1 MALGPHN
8 GKKTVSITRIL
19 AKLRLCCNVSK
30 SFLDPNRAK
39 RVNRRMKKLLI
50 LAVFLPLASPF
61 QVSAQQ
67 ERAITTAVP
76 FLTIAADA
84 RASGMGDMGVAT
96 SFDAYSQQWN
106 PAKYAFATQKSG
118 MGISYTPYL
127 ETIVNDVSLLNA
139 TYYNKLNDRSA
150 FAFGLRYFGLGE
162 IELRQTIDQE
172 ATLVKPNEFA
182 LDGSYSLKLG
192 QSFSMA
198 VGGRFISSN
207 LRFQDGTQDSQAA
220 NAFAVDV
227 AGFYRSPELAYNNY
241 NGRWRLGFNI
251 SNIGGS
257 LQYDEGGQENFLPTN
272 LKFGVGFDFIFD
284 QDNILSLNS
293 EFNKLLVPT
302 PRDFDGDGDIDSQD
316 NDQYQSIGFFNGIFE
331 SFGDAPDGFGEELKE
346 VTWALGAEYRFRE
359 AFMLRTGYFNESE
372 EKGSRKFMTLGAGF
386 KYRTAQID
394 LSYLFSTSQVK
405 NPLENTL
412 RISLSFNFGEEFYN
426 D

>member
-1 MALGPHN
+1 
-8 GKKTVSITRIL
+8 
-19 AKLRLCCNVSK
+19 
-30 SFLDPNRAK
+30 
-39 RVNRRMKKLLI
+39 MKKLLI
-50 LAVFLPLASPF
+50 LVVLLAMSA
-61 QVSAQQ
+61 QLSAQQ
-67 ERAITTAVP
+67 ERVITTAVP

-106 PAKYAFATQKSG
+106 PAKYAFATQK
-118 MGISYTPYL
+118 MGVGVSYTPYL

-139 TYYNKLNDRSA
+139 NFYNKLNDRSA

-162 IELRQTIDQE
+162 IELRQTIDE
-172 ATLVKPNEFA
+172 DATLVKPNEFA
-182 LDGSYSLKLG
+182 IDASYSLKLS

-227 AGFYRSPELAYNNY
+227 AGFFRSREIAYSNFD
-241 NGRWRLGFNI
+241 GRWRAGFNV

-257 LQYDEGGQENFLPTN
+257 LQYDAGGQENFLPTN
-272 LKFGVGFDFIFD
+272 LKFGGGFDFIFD
-284 QDNILSLNS
+284 QDNVLALNT

-302 PRDFDGDGDIDSQD
+302 PRDFNGDGVIGPED
-316 NDQYQSIGFFNGIFE
+316 NDEYQNISFFKGMFE
-331 SFGDAPDGFGEELKE
+331 SFGDAPDGFSEELKE
-346 VTWALGAEYRFRE
+346 ITWALGAEYRFRE
-359 AFMLRTGYFNESE
+359 AFMLRSGYFNESQD
-372 EKGSRKFMTLGAGF
+372 KGSRKFFTLGAGF
-386 KYRTAQID
+386 KFKSAQID

-412 RISLSFNFGEEFYN
+412 RFSLTFNFGEEFYN

>member
-1 MALGPHN
+1 
-8 GKKTVSITRIL
+8 
-19 AKLRLCCNVSK
+19 
-30 SFLDPNRAK
+30 
-39 RVNRRMKKLLI
+39 MKKLLI
-50 LAVFLPLASPF
+50 LVVLLAVAPRL
-61 QVSAQQ
+61 SAQQ
-67 ERAITTAVP
+67 ERVITTAVP

-106 PAKYAFATQKSG
+106 PAKYAFATQK
-118 MGISYTPYL
+118 MGVGASYTPYL

-139 TYYNKLNDRSA
+139 NFYNKLNDRSA

-162 IELRQTIDQE
+162 IELRQTIDE
-172 ATLVKPNEFA
+172 DATLVKPNEFA
-182 LDGSYSLKLG
+182 IDGSYSLKLS

-198 VGGRFISSN
+198 VAGRFISSN

-220 NAFAVDV
+220 NAFAVDI
-227 AGFYRSPELAYNNY
+227 AGFFRSREIAYNNY
-241 NGRWRLGFNI
+241 DGRWRAGFNI

-272 LKFGVGFDFIFD
+272 LKFGGGFDFIFD
-284 QDNILSLNS
+284 QDNILALNT

-302 PRDFDGDGDIDSQD
+302 PRDFDGDGVIGPED
-316 NDQYQSIGFFNGIFE
+316 NDQYQNISFFKGIFE
-331 SFGDAPDGFGEELKE
+331 SFGDAPDGFSEELKE
-346 VTWALGAEYRFRE
+346 ITWALGAEYRFRE
-359 AFMLRTGYFNESE
+359 AFMLRSGYFNESQD
-372 EKGSRKFMTLGAGF
+372 KGSRKFFTLGAGF
-386 KYRTAQID
+386 KFKSAQID

-412 RISLSFNFGEEFYN
+412 RFSLTFNFGEEFYN

>member
-1 MALGPHN
+1 M
-8 GKKTVSITRIL
+8 R
-19 AKLRLCCNVSK
+19 
-30 SFLDPNRAK
+30 
-39 RVNRRMKKLLI
+39 KLLVLVLLVI
-50 LAVFLPLASPF
+50 VGATSM
-61 QVSAQQ
+61 SAQQ

-106 PAKYAFATQKSG
+106 PAKYAFANKKSG
-118 MGISYTPYL
+118 VGISYTPYL

-139 TYYNKLNDRSA
+139 NYYNKLNDQSA

-162 IELRQTIDQE
+162 IELRQTIDQDP
-172 ATLVKPNEFA
+172 TLVKPNEFA
-182 LDGSYSLKLG
+182 LDGSYSLKL
-192 QSFSMA
+192 SPTFSMA

-207 LRFQDGTQDSQAA
+207 LRFQDGVQDSQAA

-227 AGFYRSPELAYNNY
+227 AGFYRSREIAYSNY
-241 NGRWRLGFNI
+241 DGRWRAGFNI
-251 SNIGGS
+251 SNLGGS

-272 LKFGVGFDFIFD
+272 LKLGGGFDFIFD
-284 QDNILSLNS
+284 QDNILAINT

-302 PRDFDGDGDIDSQD
+302 PRDFNGDGQITTED
-316 NDQYQSIGFFNGIFE
+316 NDEYQNISFFNGVFE
-331 SFGDAPDGFGEELKE
+331 SFGDAPDGFSEELKE

-359 AFMLRTGYFNESE
+359 AFMLRSGYFNESE
-372 EKGSRKFMTLGAGF
+372 EKGSRKFFTLGAGF
-386 KYRTAQID
+386 KFKSAQID
-394 LSYLFSTSQVK
+394 LSYLFSTSQVR

-412 RISLSFNFGEEFYN
+412 RFSLSFDFGEEFFN